1 MSSCLT
7 VYQYLPACH
16 SVSYLYPRLL
26 TFPIH
31 LPLHLCASIPSTQV
45 RVEEARTKNLYLRNT
60 LRKLEAQVGAKETV
74 ADSGLALID
83 FEQLKIEN
91 QVWF

>member
-1 MSSCLT
+1 
-7 VYQYLPACH
+7 V
-16 SVSYLYPRLL
+16 
-26 TFPIH
+26 
-31 LPLHLCASIPSTQV
+31 LHLLVQV

-60 LRKLEAQVGAKETV
+60 LRKLEAQVGAKETL

-91 QVWF
+91 QVWFCFGFWFLTYNFDSGFVVSCVCMTFPMIIFFEDT